1 LGWCPSPSFVFGL
14 LFWGLA
20 IHSCR
25 ESWAAKLRVRPLQC
39 RYFESDGCFVILLQL
54 FNHLPDQRVQ
64 HRIFLWKYYIFHFFC
79 GAKFSWNKSR
89 WLRDNKSR
97 NNQKLLK
104 FIGLRE
110 CHHLIF
116 FVQWLYTTY
125 IGSSLFT
132 DVKQAKM
139 SKKYGK
145 ASHLSVRG
153 KFCGCV

>member
-1 LGWCPSPSFVFGL
+1 LWS
-14 LFWGLA
+14 
-20 IHSCR
+20 
-25 ESWAAKLRVRPLQC
+25 K
-39 RYFESDGCFVILLQL
+39 
-54 FNHLPDQRVQ
+54 
-64 HRIFLWKYYIFHFFC
+64 IFMKY
-79 GAKFSWNKSR
+79 R

-104 FIGLRE
+104 FIGLRQ